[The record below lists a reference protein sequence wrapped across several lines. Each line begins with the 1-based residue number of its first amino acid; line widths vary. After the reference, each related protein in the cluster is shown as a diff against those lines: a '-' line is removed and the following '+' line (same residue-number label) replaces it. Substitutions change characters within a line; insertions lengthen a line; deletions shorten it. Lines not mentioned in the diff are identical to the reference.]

1 MRYKLL
7 PHDELRFVAY
17 GKSLEEAIQNSAFA
31 LFDTIANTKKLNS
44 EKSFEISLKEQSL
57 EDLVWSLLSELLWI
71 IDAKQVFLK
80 ELKIEEL
87 KTNREFEIKAK
98 AFGCNALKELGKR
111 DVKGVSK
118 NQLEIKKNDNY
129 WEIFVTLDI

>member
-57 EDLVWSLLSELLWI
+57 EDLIWSLLSELLWI

-87 KTNREFEIKAK
+87 KTNKEFEIKAK
-98 AFGCNALKELGKR
+98 AFGCNTLKELGKR

-118 NQLEIKKNDNY
+118 NQLEIKKNNY

>member
-1 MRYKLL
+1 MRYKIL

-17 GKSLEEAIQNSAFA
+17 GKTLEEAIQNSAFA
-31 LFDTIANTKKLNS
+31 LFDTIANTEKLKN
-44 EKSFEISLKEQSL
+44 EKSFEISIKEQSL

-80 ELKIEEL
+80 ELKIEEF
-87 KTNREFEIKAK
+87 KKNKEFEIKAK
-98 AFGCNALKELGKR
+98 AFGSDASPQLGKR

-118 NQLEIKKNDNY
+118 NQLEIKRNKN

>member
-1 MRYKLL
+1 MRYKIL

-17 GKSLEEAIQNSAFA
+17 GKTLEEAIQNSAFA
-31 LFDTIANTKKLNS
+31 LFDTIAATKKLKN
-44 EKSFEISLKEQSL
+44 EKSFEISIKEQSL

-80 ELKIEEL
+80 ELKIEEF
-87 KTNREFEIKAK
+87 KKNKGFEIKAK
-98 AFGCNALKELGKR
+98 AFGCDASQELGKR

-118 NQLEIKKNDNY
+118 NQLEIKKNRN

>member
-17 GKSLEEAIQNSAFA
+17 GKSLEEAIENSAFA
-31 LFDTIANTKKLNS
+31 LFDAIANTEKLKS
-44 EKSFEISLKEQSL
+44 EKSFEISLREQSL

-80 ELKIEEL
+80 ELKVEEL
-87 KTNREFEIKAK
+87 KKNKKFEIKAK
-98 AFGCNALKELGKR
+98 AFGCDASPELGKR

-118 NQLEIKKNDNY
+118 NQLEIKKKKN
-129 WEIFVTLDI
+129 WEISVTLDI